1 MPLEKTA
8 AAFSIFPPA
17 VSTVSHGQGRR
28 PSFVRPLDWPL
39 KSRNVQKVVPRA
51 VAVQVETL
59 FPLFIIFPLLYIS
72 PSFLLLC
79 AWFLFV
85 QIERKC
91 FWYTFR
97 SPRGIR
103 ELNKRERGA
112 PRSLSCSLSIQ
123 AASYHETGWHPG
135 ESDQETKGREDE
147 ANERGIE
154 RKRDREISTS
164 LSSKDARDGLG
175 EFSVFYRTFFAE
187 QFSFLV
193 IVPADCYSNVLRIV
207 IHSIVY
213 FIY

>member
-91 FWYTFR
+91 SWYTFR

-103 ELNKRERGA
+103 ELNERERE
-112 PRSLSCSLSIQ
+112 RSTKELELLSID
-123 AASYHETGWHPG
+123 PG
-135 ESDQETKGREDE
+135 RLVSRNWLAPWRERPRDEREGRRS
-147 ANERGIE
+147 ERT
-154 RKRDREISTS
+154 RNREEE
-164 LSSKDARDGLG
+164 G
-175 EFSVFYRTFFAE
+175 
-187 QFSFLV
+187 
-193 IVPADCYSNVLRIV
+193 
-207 IHSIVY
+207 
-213 FIY
+213 

>member
-91 FWYTFR
+91 SWYTFR

-103 ELNKRERGA
+103 ELNEREREEHQGA
-112 PRSLSCSLSIQ
+112 WAALYRSRPPRI
-123 AASYHETGWHPG
+123 
-135 ESDQETKGREDE
+135 TKLAGTLER
-147 ANERGIE
+147 ATKRRKGGKTKRTNEE
-154 RKRDREISTS
+154 
-164 LSSKDARDGLG
+164 
-175 EFSVFYRTFFAE
+175 
-187 QFSFLV
+187 
-193 IVPADCYSNVLRIV
+193 
-207 IHSIVY
+207 
-213 FIY
+213 